1 MGLLQITLSEQVAE
15 HHPECVVKERTQ
27 FVASVICFQRSPKEA
42 YWVLNPSGLSFAGIG
57 EFSSIK
63 LRAIENPESA
73 KHEHALI
80 VCYELPTG
88 IGVDVELKVDSIAQ
102 IADFPVSFVF

>member
-27 FVASVICFQRSPKEA
+27 FVASVICFQKSPKEA

-63 LRAIENPESA
+63 LRAIENPKSA
-73 KHEHALI
+73 KHEHTLI
-80 VCYELPTG
+80 VCYG
-88 IGVDVELKVDSIAQ
+88 AVDDQVLRVDSIAQ

>member
-15 HHPECVVKERTQ
+15 GCPECVVEERTQ
-27 FVASVICFQRSPKEA
+27 FVTSVICFQRSPKVA

-73 KHEHALI
+73 KHEHTLI
-80 VCYELPTG
+80 VCYG
-88 IGVDVELKVDSIAQ
+88 AVDDVELKVGSIAK
-102 IADFPVSFVF
+102 IADFPVNFVF

>member
-1 MGLLQITLSEQVAE
+1 MGLLQITLSEQVVE
-15 HHPECVVKERTQ
+15 HHPECVVEEKTQ
-27 FVASVICFQRSPKEA
+27 FAASVICFHRSPKVA

-73 KHEHALI
+73 KHEHTLI
-80 VCYELPTG
+80 VCYRA
-88 IGVDVELKVDSIAQ
+88 VKDQELKVDSIAQ